1 MERKHKIIIGA
12 LLFFIFS
19 ALVSITQWE
28 FLKNFLSGGNFAFI
42 DHHVSKSPEE
52 IIATMKIPE
61 RYRDGTTAAPERPES
76 SRTFSPGNLLRGTPS
91 TPPQRPEEP
100 PLEQAYDPALARAY
114 FQKARE
120 HDQSGEFRDAMEAY
134 QLGLQY
140 DQTNSEA
147 FYRYGVIAYD
157 FGQRQEAMGAL
168 ARAVQMEPA
177 NVDYR
182 MTYARMLAQNNLRE
196 DARVQLQEVLRID
209 PGNRTAGTLLRTLE
223 R

>member
-1 MERKHKIIIGA
+1 M
-12 LLFFIFS
+12 
-19 ALVSITQWE
+19 
-28 FLKNFLSGGNFAFI
+28 
-42 DHHVSKSPEE
+42 
-52 IIATMKIPE
+52 
-61 RYRDGTTAAPERPES
+61 
-76 SRTFSPGNLLRGTPS
+76 
-91 TPPQRPEEP
+91 
-100 PLEQAYDPALARAY
+100 ARAY